1 MNSKLSR
8 RDDQRLSDIAAAAEA
23 IAEHVSLLDSD
34 EIPESVLIDAI
45 KYNLVSIGE
54 AANHV
59 SEALKKQHS
68 DIEWPAIVGAERPH
82 SRVLQN
88 QPGLDCS
95 DRSRQCPRAL
105 ETGARYFRVNYH
117 EGSNRCPRW

>member
-54 AANHV
+54 QQTMSA
-59 SEALKKQHS
+59 
-68 DIEWPAIVGAERPH
+68 R
-82 SRVLQN
+82 
-88 QPGLDCS
+88 
-95 DRSRQCPRAL
+95 RSRSSTATLSGPR
-105 ETGARYFRVNYH
+105 
-117 EGSNRCPRW
+117 

>member
-68 DIEWPAIVGAERPH
+68 DIEWPAIVGLRN
-82 SRVLQN
+82 VLTH
-88 QPGLDCS
+88 
-95 DRSRQCPRAL
+95 
-105 ETGARYFRVNYH
+105 EYFRVNPGLIVQIARDSVPGLLKQVRAIS
-117 EGSNRCPRW
+117 E